1 MYSVELSDMHMCIA
15 SYVKR
20 RLMHSFL
27 GFDRA
32 NFNQLTN
39 KKICKDKGIYK
50 TKETKCRRQE
60 AR

>member
-1 MYSVELSDMHMCIA
+1 MHMCIA
-15 SYVKR
+15 CYVKR
-20 RLMHSFL
+20 RLVHSFL
-27 GFDRA
+27 KFDRA